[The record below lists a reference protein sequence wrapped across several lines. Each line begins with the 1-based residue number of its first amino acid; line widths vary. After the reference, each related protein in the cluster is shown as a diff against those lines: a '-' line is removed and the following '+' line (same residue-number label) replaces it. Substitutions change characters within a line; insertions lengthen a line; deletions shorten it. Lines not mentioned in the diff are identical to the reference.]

1 MRTKLKGGSL
11 SGTYLIQAATDY
23 VRKECSSVDNREY
36 GYMRWYSQ
44 LKRMQRYN
52 RLFPGLFPQVY
63 GYGVDGIMAYYDME
77 VVPGVNGYEF
87 LCYEQSQQAIRV
99 FFNKLILAMTKMHS
113 TQWKSP
119 HKPDLYIQEEVRN
132 KLMDYGARIGDFGL
146 IFDFDDFKQE
156 LMQNYSET
164 KECYTHGNLTL
175 ENVMY
180 DPKTE
185 KVTFIDPYEENVI
198 DSRLCD
204 YSQILQS
211 CHSHYE
217 HHNSGSMDPVP
228 TGLEYF
234 YTLFHDTIYS
244 NLSEKR
250 KRVVDLLEIS
260 QFIRMLPFKKQA
272 GHLAQADF
280 FYSHAIKLFKQ
291 YQIKWNPGTTSN
303 L

>member
-11 SGTYLIQAATDY
+11 SGTYLIQEATDY
-23 VRKECSSVDNREY
+23 VRKECSIVDNREY

-44 LKRMQRYN
+44 LKRLQRYN

-63 GYGVDGIMAYYDME
+63 GYGLDGITAYYDME
-77 VVPGVNGYEF
+77 VVQGVNGYEF
-87 LCYEQSQQAIRV
+87 LCEAKTGKPIRV
-99 FFNKLILAMTKMHS
+99 FFEKLMLAMSKMHS
-113 TQWKSP
+113 TMWKSP

-132 KLMDYGARIGDFGL
+132 KLMDYGVWGTFE
-146 IFDFDDFKQE
+146 FEEFKHE
-156 LMQNYSET
+156 LQHYYSET
-164 KECYTHGNLTL
+164 HECFTHGNLTL

-180 DPKTE
+180 DEKTE
-185 KVTFIDPYEENVI
+185 TVTFIDPYEENVI

-217 HHNSGSMDPVP
+217 HHNSGTMDPVP

-234 YTLFHDTIYS
+234 YTLFHDKIYS

-272 GHLAQADF
+272 GHIAQADF
-280 FYSHAIKLFKQ
+280 FYNHAIKLFKQ
-291 YQIKWNPGTTSN
+291 YQIKWNGK
-303 L
+303 